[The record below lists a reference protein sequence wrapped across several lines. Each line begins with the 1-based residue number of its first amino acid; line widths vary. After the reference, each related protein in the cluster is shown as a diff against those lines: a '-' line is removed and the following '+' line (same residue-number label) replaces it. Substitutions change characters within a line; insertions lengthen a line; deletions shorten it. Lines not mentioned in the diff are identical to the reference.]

1 MFKKILFWQSRF
13 EMTMHDSLF
22 RVCSAIHPLS
32 DELKTAIAALTV
44 RQELPRHTLLL
55 AEGKVCGHLHFIEKG
70 LARAFHFR
78 DGQEV
83 TAWFMRENDMI
94 ISVHSFY
101 RQQPS
106 HENVELL
113 EDSAVISLEYK
124 DLQQLYRQ
132 FPEFNFIG
140 RVLTEHYYALSEERT
155 IALRTHTAQER
166 YEGLLKT
173 HPELFKRVPLKQI
186 ASYLGMTPETLSR
199 LRAKRN

>member
-1 MFKKILFWQSRF
+1 
-13 EMTMHDSLF
+13 MTEQLF
-22 RVCSAIHPLS
+22 RFCSAIYPVS
-32 DELKTAIAALTV
+32 PELRTAIAKLTFL
-44 RQELPRHTLLL
+44 QHLPRHTLLL
-55 AEGKVCGHLHFIEKG
+55 KEGKVCSHLHFIEKG

-83 TAWFMRENDMI
+83 TSWFMKEDDMI

-106 HENVELL
+106 HENMELV
-113 EDSAVISLEYK
+113 EDSVVVSLEYK
-124 DLQQLYRQ
+124 NLQELYRR

-140 RVLTEHYYALSEERT
+140 RVLTEHYYALSEERA

-166 YEGLLKT
+166 YESFLNT
-173 HPELFKRVPLKQI
+173 HPEFFNRVPLKHI

-199 LRAKRN
+199 LRARRK

>member
-1 MFKKILFWQSRF
+1 MIDQ
-13 EMTMHDSLF
+13 LF
-22 RVCSAIHPLS
+22 RVCATIHPLS
-32 DELKTAIAALTV
+32 GELKSAIAALTV

-55 AEGKVCGHLHFIEKG
+55 AEGKVCSHLHFIGKG

-83 TAWFMRENDMI
+83 TAWFMRENDMV

-101 RQQPS
+101 RQKPS

-113 EDSAVISLEYK
+113 EDSVVVSLEYK
-124 DLQQLYRQ
+124 NLQQLYRQ

-140 RVLTEHYYALSEERT
+140 RVLTEHYYTLSEERA

-166 YEGLLKT
+166 YEGLLQT
-173 HPELFKRVPLKQI
+173 HPEFFNRVPLKQI
-186 ASYLGMTPETLSR
+186 ASYLGMAPETLSR
-199 LRAKRN
+199 LRRKVK